1 MDEVPEKHE
10 TLRAI
15 NAAIA
20 AANDEIVQESHVSTQ
35 RAKRYG
41 RALIA
46 KEVYEDAK
54 ALVGETT
61 ERATANFLREA
72 AAHDVRHAVHKAEHR
87 LAEARCQAVFKQ
99 RPFLQHLDKAKEAAA
114 QQGHAKKAQNNVA
127 AGPWR
132 AAVVGQLDAF
142 EASVRTPAHAGGLGL
157 GPRGDASINSGDGDE
172 LIVGLRR
179 LRRSVNACTGTEAAK
194 YLEALRQRSAEL
206 AARVDPHLGRLT
218 DLRVEAKRRVDE
230 TGKVDEKRA
239 ATLRRR
245 AGGGELDQ
253 LRRDLHLKKSEM
265 REAEEEARGDYIET
279 WAVSRKPRGKA
290 MIVAVPDEPS
300 DLAIS
305 QFLRTRRAYLGADG
319 EFSSGAAA
327 APTPFRP
334 GGRVDEARAL
344 AADALAA
351 APAPYAP
358 STKSP
363 VPEKRKARRAPAAA
377 NAKPR
382 GPPPEL
388 KELRSIVVTRASES
402 RAADRF
408 YRFLVD
414 CGTRGDWRKAVEA
427 YRVMVS
433 KGLAPD
439 ARTWRVLLRAAK
451 VGKEGRVAL
460 VLLEEIE
467 AQVAQRAG
475 ADGLVPVDMYNCCL
489 EAAAAG
495 GGWRRAIQV
504 FNRMRHHGVKPNTST
519 YQALMAA
526 VAKARCA
533 STEVYD
539 GLKYAGVPEYLAYTA
554 AAAHALRWGKG

>member
-194 YLEALRQRSAEL
+194 
-206 AARVDPHLGRLT
+206 
-218 DLRVEAKRRVDE
+218 
-230 TGKVDEKRA
+230 
-239 ATLRRR
+239 
-245 AGGGELDQ
+245 
-253 LRRDLHLKKSEM
+253 
-265 REAEEEARGDYIET
+265 
-279 WAVSRKPRGKA
+279 
-290 MIVAVPDEPS
+290 
-300 DLAIS
+300 
-305 QFLRTRRAYLGADG
+305 
-319 EFSSGAAA
+319 
-327 APTPFRP
+327 
-334 GGRVDEARAL
+334 
-344 AADALAA
+344 
-351 APAPYAP
+351 
-358 STKSP
+358 
-363 VPEKRKARRAPAAA
+363 
-377 NAKPR
+377 
-382 GPPPEL
+382 
-388 KELRSIVVTRASES
+388 
-402 RAADRF
+402 
-408 YRFLVD
+408 
-414 CGTRGDWRKAVEA
+414 
-427 YRVMVS
+427 
-433 KGLAPD
+433 
-439 ARTWRVLLRAAK
+439 
-451 VGKEGRVAL
+451 
-460 VLLEEIE
+460 
-467 AQVAQRAG
+467 
-475 ADGLVPVDMYNCCL
+475 
-489 EAAAAG
+489 
-495 GGWRRAIQV
+495 
-504 FNRMRHHGVKPNTST
+504 
-519 YQALMAA
+519 
-526 VAKARCA
+526 
-533 STEVYD
+533 
-539 GLKYAGVPEYLAYTA
+539 
-554 AAAHALRWGKG
+554 